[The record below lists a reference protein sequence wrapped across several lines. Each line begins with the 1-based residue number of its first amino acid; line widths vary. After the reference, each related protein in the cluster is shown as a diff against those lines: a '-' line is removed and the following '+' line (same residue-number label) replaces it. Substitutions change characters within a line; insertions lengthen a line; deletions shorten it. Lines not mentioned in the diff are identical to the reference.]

1 MSNDTAQLEKRITDL
16 LDRNEA
22 IRKSNDEIFNNMVS
36 LLEELVQCQNQIQST
51 ELQVTLEKL
60 QAMLDKY
67 III

>member
-1 MSNDTAQLEKRITDL
+1 MSNDTAQLEKRIKDL

-22 IRKSNDEIFNNMVS
+22 IRKSNDEIFDDMVS
-36 LLEELVQCQNQIQST
+36 LLDELMQYQNQIQST
-51 ELQVTLEKL
+51 KL

>member
-1 MSNDTAQLEKRITDL
+1 MSNDTAQLEKRIKDL

-22 IRKSNDEIFNNMVS
+22 IRKSNDEIFDDMVN
-36 LLEELVQCQNQIQST
+36 LLEELVRCQNQIQST
-51 ELQVTLEKL
+51 ELQATLEKL

>member
-1 MSNDTAQLEKRITDL
+1 MSNDTLQLKKRIADL

-22 IRKSNDEIFNNMVS
+22 IRKSNDEIFGDMVS
-36 LLEELVQCQNQIQST
+36 LLEELMQYQNQIQST
-51 ELQVTLEKL
+51 KL

>member
-1 MSNDTAQLEKRITDL
+1 MSNDTAQLEKHIKNL

-22 IRKSNDEIFNNMVS
+22 IRKSNDEIFDDMVS
-36 LLEELVQCQNQIQST
+36 LLEELMQYQNQIQST
-51 ELQVTLEKL
+51 KL

>member
-1 MSNDTAQLEKRITDL
+1 MSNDTAQLEKRIKDL

-22 IRKSNDEIFNNMVS
+22 IRKSNDEILDDMVS
-36 LLEELVQCQNQIQST
+36 LLEELMQYQNQIQST
-51 ELQVTLEKL
+51 KL

>member
-1 MSNDTAQLEKRITDL
+1 MSNDTAQLEKRIKDL

-22 IRKSNDEIFNNMVS
+22 IRKSNDEIFGDMVS
-36 LLEELVQCQNQIQST
+36 LLEELMQYQNQIQST
-51 ELQVTLEKL
+51 KL

>member
-1 MSNDTAQLEKRITDL
+1 MSNITSQLEKRIADL

-22 IRKSNDEIFNNMVS
+22 IRKSNDEIFNDMVS

-51 ELQVTLEKL
+51 KL

-67 III
+67 LII

>member
-1 MSNDTAQLEKRITDL
+1 MSNDTAQLEKRIKDL

-22 IRKSNDEIFNNMVS
+22 IRKSNDEIFNDMVN
-36 LLEELVQCQNQIQST
+36 LLEELMQYQNQIQST
-51 ELQVTLEKL
+51 KL

>member
-1 MSNDTAQLEKRITDL
+1 MSNITSQLEKRIADL

-22 IRKSNDEIFNNMVS
+22 IRKSNDEIFNDMVS
-36 LLEELVQCQNQIQST
+36 LLEELVQYQNQIQST
-51 ELQVTLEKL
+51 KL

>member
-1 MSNDTAQLEKRITDL
+1 MSNDTAQLEKRIKDL

-22 IRKSNDEIFNNMVS
+22 IRKSNDEIFDDMVS
-36 LLEELVQCQNQIQST
+36 LLEELMQYQNQIQST
-51 ELQVTLEKL
+51 KL

>member
-1 MSNDTAQLEKRITDL
+1 MSNDTAQLEKRIKDL

-22 IRKSNDEIFNNMVS
+22 IRKSNDEIFDDMVS
-36 LLEELVQCQNQIQST
+36 LLEELMRCQNQIQST
-51 ELQVTLEKL
+51 KL

>member
-1 MSNDTAQLEKRITDL
+1 MSDDTSQLEKRIADL

-22 IRKSNDEIFNNMVS
+22 IRKSNDEIFNDMVS

-51 ELQVTLEKL
+51 KL

-67 III
+67 LII

>member
-1 MSNDTAQLEKRITDL
+1 MSNDTAQLEKRIKDL

-22 IRKSNDEIFNNMVS
+22 IRKSNDEILGDMVS
-36 LLEELVQCQNQIQST
+36 LLEELMQYQNQIQST
-51 ELQVTLEKL
+51 KL

>member
-1 MSNDTAQLEKRITDL
+1 MSNDTAQLEKRIADL

-22 IRKSNDEIFNNMVS
+22 IRKSNDEIFDDMVS
-36 LLEELVQCQNQIQST
+36 LLEELVQYQNQIQST
-51 ELQVTLEKL
+51 KL